1 MQAQEKSACT
11 QWNCYFPSAR
21 SLQLICTSMTIG
33 PKIFY
38 GTVFC
43 TQYNLKGFK
52 MSLQLNY
59 IFFQLESECTL
70 ILYTLNKKPM
80 LVTTLCAYKT
90 SVCLGLHMQPVSG
103 YLEVYMFK

>member
-1 MQAQEKSACT
+1 MQAQEESACAP
-11 QWNCYFPSAR
+11 WNCYFPSAR
-21 SLQLICTSMTIG
+21 SLQLICTSMKMG

-59 IFFQLESECTL
+59 IFFQLESECTF
-70 ILYTLNKKPM
+70 ILYILKKQM
-80 LVTTLCAYKT
+80 LVTTLCA
-90 SVCLGLHMQPVSG
+90 
-103 YLEVYMFK
+103 